1 MFRGLM
7 FRRREKAEAL
17 LLFDFKNPK
26 RWKIHSMFV
35 FFPFVAIWLNEKGK
49 IVGKEVVK
57 PWTFSVK
64 LSEKFTRLVEIPCN
78 KKYLEIVEF
87 LVGKSS

>member
-17 LLFDFKNPK
+17 LLFDLKKPR

-35 FFPFVAIWLNEKGK
+35 FFPFVAIWLDEKGK
-49 IVGKEVVK
+49 IVGKEIVK
-57 PWTFSVK
+57 PWTFSIRPSGEFTK
-64 LSEKFTRLVEIPCN
+64 LIEIPYN
-78 KKYLEIVEF
+78 QKYSGIVEF